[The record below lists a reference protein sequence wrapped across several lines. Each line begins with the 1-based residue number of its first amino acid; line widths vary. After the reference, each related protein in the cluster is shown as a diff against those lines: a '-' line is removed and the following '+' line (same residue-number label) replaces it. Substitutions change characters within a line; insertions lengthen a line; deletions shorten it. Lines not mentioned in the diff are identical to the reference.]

1 MNLHFR
7 QNTKV
12 ASMLL
17 IVVMVFLIT
26 SLTGWVL
33 AYITKNGNKEYALMA
48 YAARSTIGWPLS
60 HLLSI
65 INSSVNMLIYCFK
78 DEQFCN
84 ATCQI
89 TRFDQ
94 VCARKAK
101 THKQEQEMPFT
112 GSAFLASQDIVTLE
126 TQSKE

>member
-1 MNLHFR
+1 
-7 QNTKV
+7 
-12 ASMLL
+12 MLL
-17 IVVMVFLIT
+17 IVVMVFLVT
-26 SLTGWVL
+26 TLTGWVL
-33 AYITKNGNKEYALMA
+33 TYIETDNGNKESALWTYAD
-48 YAARSTIGWPLS
+48 RSTIGWQLS

-78 DEQFCN
+78 DKQFRN

-94 VCARKAK
+94 MCARKAK

-112 GSAFLASQDIVTLE
+112 GSAFLASKDQVTLE
-126 TQSKE
+126 TTSRE